1 MRWVDVGKVYLFTN
15 SCTSTAEWMYKQ
27 IEDDIFIGI
36 FQKDTLSPS
45 LFLSVSHYLEM
56 FKSKKV
62 E

>member
-1 MRWVDVGKVYLFTN
+1 
-15 SCTSTAEWMYKQ
+15 MYKQ